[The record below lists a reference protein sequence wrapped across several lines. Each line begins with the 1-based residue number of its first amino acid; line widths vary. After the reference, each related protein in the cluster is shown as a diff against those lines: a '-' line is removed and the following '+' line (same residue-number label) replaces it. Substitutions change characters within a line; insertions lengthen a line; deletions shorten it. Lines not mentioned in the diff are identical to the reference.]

1 MKKLPLVIGQE
12 MVIKSLLDSK
22 SPHRAKSS
30 LIGAK
35 HGEFIIVDEPIIR
48 ISDHIVSIV
57 EGPVHCWFLKDGTKY
72 SFESTILKK
81 LDDGLTFL
89 EYPKYFN
96 VEHLRKHERVKVN
109 LETRFTIEDRK
120 EFHKGSILDISQGG
134 CMLKTD
140 GVVIIPEQSRLTLSF
155 VLPNDRVVNNIE
167 GVARHVT
174 YNRMKQATEVG
185 IQFTG
190 PKSEVT
196 KIAEFCYMC
205 QFFKVE

>member
-12 MVIKSLLDSK
+12 VVIKSLLDSR

-48 ISDHIVSIV
+48 ISDRIVSIV
-57 EGPVHCWFLKDGTKY
+57 RGPVHCWFLKDGIKY
-72 SFESTILKK
+72 SFESFILKK
-81 LDDGLTFL
+81 LDDGLTFID
-89 EYPKYFN
+89 YPKYFD
-96 VEHLRKHERVKVN
+96 VERLRKYERVKVN
-109 LETRFTIEDRK
+109 LETRFKIDDQK

-140 GVVIIPEQSRLTLSF
+140 SLVIIPKQSKLTLSF
-155 VLPNDRVVNNIE
+155 VLPNDRVVNNIK
-167 GVARHVT
+167 GIARNVS
-174 YNRMKQATEVG
+174 YNRMKQTTEVG
-185 IQFTG
+185 VQFTG
-190 PKSEVT
+190 PKSEVA
-196 KIAEFCYMC
+196 KVAEFCYMC